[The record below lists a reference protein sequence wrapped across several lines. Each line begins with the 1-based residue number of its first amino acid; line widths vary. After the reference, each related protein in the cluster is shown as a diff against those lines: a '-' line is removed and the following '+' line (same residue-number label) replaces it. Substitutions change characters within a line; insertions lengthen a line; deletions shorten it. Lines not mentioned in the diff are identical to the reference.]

1 MKEGW
6 EYKTLGE
13 CCEKIN
19 GLWKGKKE
27 PFVNVGVIRNANFT
41 KEMTLD
47 FSNIEYLYVEEKQ
60 FKTRK
65 LRKGDLIVEKSGGS
79 EKQPVGRAVLFL
91 KEEGDYSFS
100 NFTSVLRILNK
111 DELLY
116 NFLYKYLLYVYIRG
130 DTKSMQK
137 ATTVIHNIE
146 FEKYLNIQV
155 PIIPMDEQRRIVS
168 YLDSSFK
175 LIDEIK
181 NKALKSLTEA
191 KALFQSALAEAMEPK
206 EGWEEKT
213 LGECCDKING
223 LWKGKKP
230 PFIYVGVIRNANF
243 TKKMTLDFSN
253 IEYLDV
259 EVKQYNSRKLKRGDL
274 IIEKSGGSEKQ
285 PVGRAVLFLKGDG
298 EYSFSNF
305 TSVLRI
311 KNNEELNHYFLYYF
325 LLYIYQR
332 GDTKTM
338 QKATTGIHN
347 IEFEKYLNIKI
358 PIMSLNEQ
366 RRIVS
371 YLDKLSSKVR
381 AIEEKYQKM
390 VEECD
395 ALKQAMLRDVFE

>member
-13 CCEKIN
+13 VGLFISGYTPKKNELNSSSGTPYFKVSDMNRLENQITMTYSDLYIKTPKKIFPKGCIVFPKNGGAIYTEKKRF
-19 GLWKGKKE
+19 LSQDS
-27 PFVNVGVIRNANFT
+27 VIDLNSEAILADENYII
-41 KEMTLD
+41 K
-47 FSNIEYLYVEEKQ
+47 EYLFYFLSSIKISS
-60 FKTRK
+60 F
-65 LRKGDLIVEKSGGS
+65 DNGGGLPS
-79 EKQPVGRAVLFL
+79 ININRM
-91 KEEGDYSFS
+91 KEC
-100 NFTSVLRILNK
+100 SVPLP
-111 DELLY
+111 
-116 NFLYKYLLYVYIRG
+116 
-130 DTKSMQK
+130 
-137 ATTVIHNIE
+137 NI
-146 FEKYLNIQV
+146 
-155 PIIPMDEQRRIVS
+155 DEQRRIVS

-311 KNNEELNHYFLYYF
+311 KNNEELNYYFLYYF

>member
-13 CCEKIN
+13 VGLFISGYTPKKNELNSSSGTPYFKVSDMNRLENQITLTYSDLYIKTPKKIFPKGSIVFPKNGGAIYTEKKRF
-19 GLWKGKKE
+19 LSQDS
-27 PFVNVGVIRNANFT
+27 VIDLNSEAIFADENYII
-41 KEMTLD
+41 K
-47 FSNIEYLYVEEKQ
+47 EYLFYFLSSIKISS
-60 FKTRK
+60 F
-65 LRKGDLIVEKSGGS
+65 DNGGGLPS
-79 EKQPVGRAVLFL
+79 ININRM
-91 KEEGDYSFS
+91 KEC
-100 NFTSVLRILNK
+100 SVPLP
-111 DELLY
+111 
-116 NFLYKYLLYVYIRG
+116 
-130 DTKSMQK
+130 
-137 ATTVIHNIE
+137 NI
-146 FEKYLNIQV
+146 
-155 PIIPMDEQRRIVS
+155 DEQRRIVS

-191 KALFQSALAEAMEPK
+191 KALFQSALAEAMELK

-311 KNNEELNHYFLYYF
+311 KNNEELNYYFLYYF

>member
-1 MKEGW
+1 
-6 EYKTLGE
+6 
-13 CCEKIN
+13 
-19 GLWKGKKE
+19 
-27 PFVNVGVIRNANFT
+27 
-41 KEMTLD
+41 
-47 FSNIEYLYVEEKQ
+47 
-60 FKTRK
+60 
-65 LRKGDLIVEKSGGS
+65 
-79 EKQPVGRAVLFL
+79 
-91 KEEGDYSFS
+91 
-100 NFTSVLRILNK
+100 
-111 DELLY
+111 
-116 NFLYKYLLYVYIRG
+116 
-130 DTKSMQK
+130 
-137 ATTVIHNIE
+137 
-146 FEKYLNIQV
+146 
-155 PIIPMDEQRRIVS
+155 MDEQRRIVS

-311 KNNEELNHYFLYYF
+311 KNNEELNYYFLYYF

>member
-6 EYKTLGE
+6 EYRTLGE

-116 NFLYKYLLYVYIRG
+116 NFLYKYLLYIYRRG

-137 ATTVIHNIE
+137 ATTGIHNIE

-155 PIIPMDEQRRIVS
+155 PIIPIDEQRRIVS

-206 EGWEEKT
+206 DGWEYIELSKKCKVQN
-213 LGECCDKING
+213 GFAFNSKDFNCING
-223 LWKGKKP
+223 LPLIRIRDIKRGFSETYTNEYCSSDYIVENGDLLVGMDGDFNVGIWKGGHALLNQRVCMIKP
-230 PFIYVGVIRNANF
+230 LNNY
-243 TKKMTLDFSN
+243 N
-253 IEYLDV
+253 I
-259 EVKQYNSRKLKRGDL
+259 K
-274 IIEKSGGSEKQ
+274 
-285 PVGRAVLFLKGDG
+285 
-298 EYSFSNF
+298 
-305 TSVLRI
+305 
-311 KNNEELNHYFLYYF
+311 FLYYY
-325 LLYIYQR
+325 LPNILNRINQ
-332 GDTKTM
+332 KTSFSTVKHLSSK
-338 QKATTGIHN
+338 QVNKIN
-347 IEFEKYLNIKI
+347 IPDIILD
-358 PIMSLNEQ
+358 EQ
-366 RRIVS
+366 SQIVS
-371 YLDKLSSKVR
+371 HLDSLSSKVR